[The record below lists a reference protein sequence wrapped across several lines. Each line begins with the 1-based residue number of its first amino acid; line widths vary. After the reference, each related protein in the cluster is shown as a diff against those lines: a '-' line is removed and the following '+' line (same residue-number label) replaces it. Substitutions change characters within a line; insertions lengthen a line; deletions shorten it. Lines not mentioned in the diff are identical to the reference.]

1 VKTAVKHMAGA
12 HAREAL
18 IAEVSSLVELSHPC
32 IIRMIGWWWDEG
44 HSTRSEIHTEFAPNG
59 SLHDLLSGARRGLR
73 EFFGSSTAIAK
84 LICRLVLGMRY
95 VHSKGIIHRDMK
107 PSNILF
113 DEHWR
118 PKIIDFGMSRLE
130 SSPGPTAADTGTVSY
145 AAPEQLVGGGR
156 HTTKIDV
163 FSFGHILYEILTG
176 QEVFGPSET
185 VTSVQRRIRED
196 RLPIL
201 PDRFG
206 SLMQGLIRRCWSEV
220 PTSRPSFDA
229 IFQEFKECGFAILPD
244 ADSEAIKRSVDEV
257 LALEVRP
264 RHQKR

>member
-18 IAEVSSLVELSHPC
+18 IAEVSSLVELSHLC
-32 IIRMIGWWWDEG
+32 IIRMIGWWWDGE
-44 HSTRSEIHTEFAPNG
+44 HSTRSEIHLEFAPNG
-59 SLHDLLSGARRGLR
+59 SLHDLLSGAHPGLR
-73 EFFGSSTAIAK
+73 EFLGSSTATAK
-84 LICRLVLGMRY
+84 VICRLVLGMRY
-95 VHSKGIIHRDMK
+95 VHSKGIIHRDLK

-118 PKIIDFGMSRLE
+118 PKIIDFGMSRREL
-130 SSPGPTAADTGTVSY
+130 SPSPAAADTGTVWY

-163 FSFGHILYEILTG
+163 FSFGHILYQILTG
-176 QEVFGPSET
+176 QAVFGPLDT
-185 VTSVQRRIRED
+185 VTSVQKRIRED
-196 RLPIL
+196 SLPIL

-206 SLMQGLIRRCWSEV
+206 SLMQGLIHRCWSEL

-244 ADSEAIKRSVDEV
+244 ADSEAIKRSVDEI
-257 LALEVRP
+257 LALEVRVP
-264 RHQKR
+264 RQKR